1 MTRFLLIALTAV
13 FLFSGFAFADTPA
26 APQQGTD
33 EAAQQ
38 IKVEPAQEP
47 ATGTEETP
55 MEVKQDEEQPAEAGE
70 QLPKSP
76 EKMKIKHL
84 NYRDLTP

>member
-1 MTRFLLIALTAV
+1 MTRILLVALTVV
-13 FLFSGFAFADTPA
+13 FLFSGFAFADTSA

-38 IKVEPAQEP
+38 IKAEPAQEP

-55 MEVKQDEEQPAEAGE
+55 MEAKQDEEQPATTEE
-70 QLPKSP
+70 Q
-76 EKMKIKHL
+76 
-84 NYRDLTP
+84 TPDKPGDIHTTE

>member
-1 MTRFLLIALTAV
+1 MTRILLVALTAV

-26 APQQGTD
+26 VPPQDTD

-38 IKVEPAQEP
+38 VKTEPSTEP

-55 MEVKQDEEQPAEAGE
+55 MEVKQDEEQPAEA
-70 QLPKSP
+70 
-76 EKMKIKHL
+76 EKKTPNEATDLKIIT
-84 NYRDLTP
+84 TP